1 MNKLKNQIYLCDV
14 FEEVEDYFKEDKPK
28 FIKLFEEYIDL
39 DVLIPQTFFN
49 AYYSSTGHPRDYSLS
64 SMLTALIVQK
74 YLVCLKQKHF

>member
-74 YLVCLKQKHF
+74 YLVKYLVSL